1 MRLCQTHLRISSLKI
16 PENENPPHALDPGT
30 HLLRSYYKK
39 IVYICNSF
47 IHIVYFKLYL
57 IKSNPVVG
65 NTTTLKKNIVVNDPC
80 INSSTVNPE
89 IQSFI
94 DKDFTFDE
102 FIGEVHFNR

>member
-1 MRLCQTHLRISSLKI
+1 M
-16 PENENPPHALDPGT
+16 
-30 HLLRSYYKK
+30 
-39 IVYICNSF
+39 
-47 IHIVYFKLYL
+47 
-57 IKSNPVVG
+57 VG